1 LIFSRQPL
9 FIFDA
14 FRRWLPLADD
24 DIFDISSAD
33 TLSPMFSRFSFLYR
47 MLAAYCHAADILL
60 LILMPL
66 AIRHAISRSASR
78 HATPF
83 YAAAACRHSAERAP
97 IFCCITRDAMRR
109 RHAAISRRRR
119 RRHVYAVLRLPFF
132 TPGCHARRD
141 AAIAPA
147 RRAICR
153 ATPAAVSAA
162 MPMAALPPLDACRD
176 DAPRALRHAAP
187 RRRQRR
193 AALFAATPILLLLL
207 LRRASFDYFH
217 CCLHFRFLRRFL
229 FFPPFR
235 WLMLPMLFA
244 RCLRCWLIYA
254 ADTFRFTRAG
264 EGAAP
269 LARCA
274 IGALHAA
281 IDAIFISA
289 HAAYACQRPR
299 RAMPRRCRQRRAEL
313 PRDA

>member
-83 YAAAACRHSAERAP
+83 YAAAACRRFCRKQRQYFDALRATP
-97 IFCCITRDAMRR
+97 CAAATPPLPASGGAAMFTPF
-109 RHAAISRRRR
+109 
-119 RRHVYAVLRLPFF
+119 YGLPFF

-153 ATPAAVSAA
+153 ATP
-162 MPMAALPPLDACRD
+162 PPS
-176 DAPRALRHAAP
+176 APRCRWPLCRRWMPPRRRAKRVTPCRCPPPPAP
-187 RRRQRR
+187 RRFICRH
-193 AALFAATPILLLLL
+193 AILLLLL
-207 LRRASFDYFH
+207 LRR
-217 CCLHFRFLRRFL
+217 LRLIIFIDA
-229 FFPPFR
+229 FFSISSTFS
-235 WLMLPMLFA
+235 LLSAISLADAAEAA

-254 ADTFRFTRAG
+254 ADSLRFTRAG

-269 LARCA
+269 FSRCA

-281 IDAIFISA
+281 IDAILISA
-289 HAAYACQRPR
+289 HAAYACHAAAPR
-299 RAMPRRCRQRRAEL
+299 HATPAAASAEQSCRAAP
-313 PRDA
+313 